1 MKGTWNNQRGKYH
14 EKWSEND
21 TILSFF
27 SEKWGANNLVS
38 AYDTDSAIEM
48 IANHYIGTSD
58 TSMKMSMSN
67 IRFIMS
73 NGADGLS
80 CFSIIQKEVFDKYD
94 GFSKQDFKNVCLEIM
109 GEINTEEVYKTYNK
123 MLIQNNAISM
133 ANKVVKSAEKNRKEI
148 NDIKRK
154 EQIEVAAIQMGKN
167 PKKLI
172 SLAEYKL
179 LHPEKFPN

>member
-1 MKGTWNNQRGKYH
+1 MNGTWNNQRGKYH

-27 SEKWGANNLVS
+27 CEKWGANNLVS

-94 GFSKQDFKNVCLEIM
+94 RFTKQDFKTNVL
-109 GEINTEEVYKTYNK
+109 TLNK
-123 MLIQNNAISM
+123 RIITITQRNW
-133 ANKVVKSAEKNRKEI
+133 V
-148 NDIKRK
+148 
-154 EQIEVAAIQMGKN
+154 
-167 PKKLI
+167 
-172 SLAEYKL
+172 
-179 LHPEKFPN
+179 